1 MKSINGMAGTGN
13 ARELAEMLRQ
23 LGRGRDTVLA
33 HITPEEAQML
43 MDMGGSGAMNPDT
56 GLPEFQPYPDP
67 QYDFYGGREYDVES
81 QPGGFYGQ
89 TPTAYITSNRVNDLG
104 QQLVTTRL
112 EPNQERALPANVYAD
127 ISGISGKPPIY
138 TPMTGFAP
146 EYGVRDVEV
155 QPGGFY
161 GGRAPTAEEYAAVY
175 PQAQPGMLERGAQ
188 GVEDTARRMR
198 ELARQYPTVARLLG
212 TGATTLPSLVNAMR
226 ARRDAERSAA
236 QLRELGAPLR
246 QQGEALRQ
254 QALAGTLTPQ
264 QAQQQEAE
272 RARARQAAASRGVT
286 TGTQQAMIENQLAR
300 QRAALSETNLNN
312 AIKMLNLANA
322 YDEEAIR
329 TKLSSDQRINAI
341 VGNIF
346 ANLGATAAESAGATG
361 TTQEQ
366 RPAVTRR
373 PEIPRGNA

>member
-43 MDMGGSGAMNPDT
+43 MDMGGSGTTNPNT
-56 GLPEFQPYPDP
+56 GLPEFLDI
-67 QYDFYGGREYDVES
+67 YGGQDFPSYDVES
-81 QPGGFYGQ
+81 Q
-89 TPTAYITSNRVNDLG
+89 A
-104 QQLVTTRL
+104 
-112 EPNQERALPANVYAD
+112 
-127 ISGISGKPPIY
+127 
-138 TPMTGFAP
+138 
-146 EYGVRDVEV
+146 
-155 QPGGFY
+155 GGFY
-161 GGRAPTAEEYAAVY
+161 GGREPTFEEFTRAQPPLEGFRQPGPFEVPPMPSGMRFETAVPSATQRVDITAPTYREPFGLTQREFMPEI
-175 PQAQPGMLERGAQ
+175 PQEPGLIERGAQ

-212 TGATTLPSLVNAMR
+212 TGATTLPSLINAMR